1 MDLFSLVA
9 TLGVDTSGFSSGIT
23 GALNGALSKIWEFEK
38 DIVKTGAQTQKQLS
52 AVQAVLGAQEG
63 TAENMEKLY
72 SNALDVAKNSIF
84 TVEETADAY
93 YYMGMAGWK
102 TEQMLAGL
110 PGVINLAAAS
120 GEDLA
125 KVSDIVT
132 DSLTAFGLGAGQ
144 SAHFADVLAQA
155 ATNSN
160 TDVSRMGQT
169 FKYVAP
175 VAGALGYSIE
185 DVATSIGILA
195 NAGIKGST
203 AGTSLR
209 NIFTRIAT
217 NAGATEKSMGA
228 LEIITQEL
236 GVSFYDAAGSARPW
250 GEFMTDVRA
259 AWRQLD
265 PGKVQELAALF
276 GELSIEG
283 LDASEIL
290 ADFTGSLDDML
301 TEWNSLTTDAERNS
315 FVNKYGAMFEALG
328 INMRDSNGNL
338 REFNQIAKE
347 ARTKLGGLNDEES
360 VFYANKIGNL
370 RGMAAWL
377 ALVNATDE
385 DYQSL
390 AVSIGEADGAARRM
404 ADMRLDNL
412 WGDKARFESIFDVI
426 KNRLFDLQNGPLR
439 EVMGAAVEGLNNVD
453 KALEEGGWEAA
464 LDQLSLELDN
474 LITVIEPKIA
484 ELAKKLVPAVSRML
498 GVLWDNISP
507 AIEKIVLPAMTGLVE
522 GLINSVGEGV
532 GAIVAAN
539 PSLQKILSYLG
550 VDYKELWPDLDTS
563 RPHAGT
569 NSNPLKWMNPYT
581 WLNPSTYGVDIVGV
595 TTQSFDTI
603 FDTIFH
609 AKADA
614 QELLDGDPIVCEFSL
629 EANNLETEETA
640 RNAYKQLQ
648 DAIAYAEEKDATTIQ
663 VNTSVGV
670 ENISLDRAHEVFEN
684 LKQGMIDKFGEGSVE
699 GLDGLYLASQNTA
712 EQISTNLSQ
721 QLVVAGEE
729 GGSSIANSLNL
740 NGIQAALGIG
750 SMLISAFTSAGSD
763 GGSSMANGLQTSVN
777 AQTGMIEGTLA
788 TSLGDAGYDA
798 GNSIVSHIQSALS
811 WARFAV
817 NVVGTLTTLFGG
829 GVERHGKSQHT
840 GHILHGAT
848 VFGMNAQGEALVGG
862 ENGPEAI
869 VGTNELS
876 NLITNAVNKG
886 TGGDTININIYQ
898 QPGEDEIALANR
910 IEKVLA
916 RQQRQRRAATA

>member
-9 TLGVDTSGFSSGIT
+9 TLGVDTSGFSKGIT
-23 GALNGALSKIWEFEK
+23 GALTGALSKIWEFEK
-38 DIVKTGAQTQKQLS
+38 DVVKTGAQTQKQLS

-185 DVATSIGILA
+185 DVATSVGILA

-217 NAGATEKSMGA
+217 NAGATEKSLGA
-228 LEIITQEL
+228 LDIITQEL

-265 PGKVQELAALF
+265 PDKVQELAALF

-290 ADFTGSLDDML
+290 ADFTGSLDNML

-315 FVNKYGAMFEALG
+315 FVARYGAMFEALG

-390 AVSIGEADGAARRM
+390 AVSIGEADGAAQRM
-404 ADMRLDNL
+404 ANMRLDNL

-453 KALEEGGWEAA
+453 KALEEGGWEEA
-464 LDQLSLELDN
+464 LDQLSIELDN
-474 LITVIEPKIA
+474 LITVIEPKIEA
-484 ELAKKLVPAVSRML
+484 LAKKLIPAVSRVL
-498 GVLWDNISP
+498 GIVWDNISP
-507 AIEKIVLPAMTGLVE
+507 VIEKIILPSLSGLIE
-522 GLINSVGEGV
+522 GLIASVGDGI
-532 GAIVAAN
+532 GAMVVAN
-539 PSLQKILSYLG
+539 PSLQKLLSMFG
-550 VDYKELWPDLDTS
+550 VDYKELWPELSSAS

-569 NSNPLKWMNPYT
+569 NSNPLSWITNL
-581 WLNPSTYGVDIVGV
+581 WNPSDHGTKMLEII
-595 TTQSFDTI
+595 QSFI
-603 FDTIFH
+603 PGV
-609 AKADA
+609 KAEA
-614 QELLDGDPIVCEFSL
+614 QEILDGDPIVCTFSL

-640 RNAYKQLQ
+640 QEAYRQLQ
-648 DAIAYAEEKDATTIQ
+648 RAITVAEENDATTIQ

-684 LKQGMIDKFGEGSVE
+684 LKQGMIDKFGEGSIE

-721 QLVVAGEE
+721 QLVIAGEE